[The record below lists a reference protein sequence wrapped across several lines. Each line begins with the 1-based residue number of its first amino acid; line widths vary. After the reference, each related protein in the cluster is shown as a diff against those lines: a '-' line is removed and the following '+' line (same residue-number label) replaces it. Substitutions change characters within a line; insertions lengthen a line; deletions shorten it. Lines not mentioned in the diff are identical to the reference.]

1 MIEVTDEAYT
11 KLLERSESHGGI
23 RIALKPGGCAGFEYK
38 FDYLD
43 NLLEPDDYILDFVH
57 FKIAID
63 KMSLPMI
70 DGATLDWEV
79 KGINEKA
86 PALGEGFQKP
96 KQNSRRKAVSY
107 LRNPFT
113 GLSF

>member
-43 NLLEPDDYILDFVH
+43 NLPEPDDYILDFVH

-79 KGINEKA
+79 KGINE
-86 PALGEGFQKP
+86 EFTF
-96 KQNSRRKAVSY
+96 
-107 LRNPFT
+107 RNPNEQQRCGCGVSAIF
-113 GLSF
+113 